1 MLVRSLFRG
10 ALPLFAAV
18 FFQSSPQI
26 FSQTASAQ
34 ASAGSVT
41 PPQQRITIE
50 GIYTG
55 KYRDITAQPMKKWF
69 ADGSL
74 MIFDTR
80 KPAPERVYEVLSP
93 QSGKR
98 TPLFDMTKARASMKA
113 LRGVE
118 NLPPLSFNEQGT
130 FAMIDFGEDLVL
142 LDVKATE
149 FRNVAKGVKEETIR
163 FSPDG
168 TKLAYVKSNDLYVYD
183 IAKQAETRLTS
194 DGSAT
199 ILNGTHSWVY
209 WEEVFDRDDRGY
221 AWSPDSRAIAYHQS
235 DESMVSQIT
244 FPDVKPAVP
253 ENILQRYPKAGGAN
267 PKVRLGVIELDKPTQ
282 TTWLDVTAGVNPAIE
297 YLARVKWLPNGKQ
310 IAVQTM
316 TRNQYEV
323 TLHLADRTSGK
334 LTALHTE
341 RDSGW
346 VNLNDDLYFFK
357 DGKRFLIASER
368 TGYNHL
374 YLYSIDAK
382 GEAKLLNAVTKG
394 AWAAGEARGN
404 VIQAVDE
411 AKGLVYFKAGEKSSM
426 ERHLY
431 VVKLDGSGMKRLTE
445 EAGSHAVEF
454 NDAATYY
461 TDSYSNISTPSSLR
475 IHSSDGKRV
484 QELAP
489 ANVQAAAPY
498 GLQFPSLFTIPV
510 DKEFQMPAQILK
522 PRDFDATKRYPV
534 IIYVYGGPSAPNV
547 VNGWQG
553 DNYYNQVLADA
564 GYLVVKVD
572 NRSAAAI
579 SKKFENS
586 CLKQLAGD
594 SELNDLLAGVQWLKQ
609 QSYVDSTRIGV
620 WGWSFGGAFTLQAMT
635 HSKAFKAGIAVAA
648 PTDWRFYDTK
658 YTEAFMKTPQENA
671 AGYDKTNVNNHAKN
685 LHGRLLLVHGTYD
698 DNVHPQNAWNF
709 INELIRAN
717 KYFDLMIYPM
727 RKHGIADPA
736 ARIHLYNGM
745 VDFWKKNL

>member
-1 MLVRSLFRG
+1 MLLFVAVTFLASSLYVFSQSAG
-10 ALPLFAAV
+10 A
-18 FFQSSPQI
+18 SPQALV
-26 FSQTASAQ
+26 SSGT
-34 ASAGSVT
+34 
-41 PPQQRITIE
+41 PQQRISVE

-55 KYRDITAQPMKKWF
+55 KYRDITAQPVKQWF

-74 MIFDTR
+74 LIFDVR
-80 KPAPERVYEVLSP
+80 KPASERVYEVLNV

-98 TPLFDMTKARASMKA
+98 TPLFDMAKARASMKA
-113 LRGVE
+113 LRGMESV
-118 NLPPLSFNEQGT
+118 PPLTFNEQGT
-130 FAMIDFGEDLVL
+130 FAMIDLGEDLVL
-142 LDVKATE
+142 FDVKAVE

-183 IAKQAETRLTS
+183 ITKQVETRLTS
-194 DGSAT
+194 DGTAT
-199 ILNGTHSWVY
+199 MLNGTHSWVY

-221 AWSPDSRAIAYHQS
+221 AWSPDSRAIAYYQS

-267 PKVRLGVIELDKPTQ
+267 PKVRLGIIELEKVESGKQVQ
-282 TTWLDVTAGVNPAIE
+282 TTWLDVTAGIDPKIE
-297 YLARVKWLPNGKQ
+297 YLARLQWLPSGKQ
-310 IAVQTM
+310 LAVQTM
-316 TRNQYEV
+316 PRNQYEV
-323 TLHLADRTSGK
+323 TLHLADRTNGK
-334 LTALHTE
+334 LTAIHTE

-374 YLYSIDAK
+374 YLYSMDSK
-382 GEAKLLNAVTKG
+382 GGEVKLQNAVTKG
-394 AWAAGEARGN
+394 AWAAGEARGS

-411 AKGLVYFKAGEKSSM
+411 AKGLVYFKAGEKSST

-445 EAGSHAVEF
+445 ETGSHTIAF
-454 NDAATYY
+454 NDAATHY
-461 TDSYSNISTPSSLR
+461 TDSYSNITTPASLR
-475 IHSSDGKRV
+475 LHSADGKRL
-484 QELAP
+484 QEIAP
-489 ANVQAAAPY
+489 ANIQAAAPY
-498 GLQFPSLFTIPV
+498 SLQFPTLFTIPV

-522 PRDFDATKRYPV
+522 PRDFDASKRYPV

-553 DNYYNQVLADA
+553 DNYFNQVLADA
-564 GYLVVKVD
+564 GFLVVKVD

-579 SKKFENS
+579 SKKFENA

-594 SELNDLLAGVQWLKQ
+594 SEVNDLLAGVNWLKQ
-609 QSYVDSTRIGV
+609 QNYVDSTRIGV

-658 YTEAFMKTPQENA
+658 YTEAFMKTPQDNP

-698 DNVHPQNAWNF
+698 DNVHPQNVWNF

-717 KYFDLMIYPM
+717 KHYELLIYPM
-727 RKHGIADPA
+727 RKHGIADGA
-736 ARIHLYNGM
+736 ARIHLYNAM
-745 VDFWKKNL
+745 VEFWKKNL